1 MQRSL
6 ACFAFLLPAAILA
19 APNSAPVATPIVDT
33 IPAARDVPWMG
44 TIELAVDATDVVHG
58 VFQVTET
65 IPVAAAGPL
74 VLLYP
79 KWIPGSH
86 SPWGP
91 IDRLSGIRIS
101 SGGMPIPWHRDP
113 VDVFAFHVDVP
124 AGSTVLSL
132 EFQFLGATD
141 ASQGDIV
148 MTPDMLNLRWNTV
161 VLYPA
166 GYFAR
171 QIAVGA
177 SLKLPPGWK
186 AFSALEVAAQ
196 ESSTLHY
203 QVAALD
209 TLVDS
214 TVFAGANSRVETLA
228 PGVHLDIVADLPD
241 ELAAT
246 GEELQLHRSLVD
258 QAVKLFGSQHY
269 DHYDFLLALS
279 DRQTRVGREHHRSSE
294 DGTVGKYFTD
304 WKDVSTHDLLAHEY
318 AHSWNGKFKR
328 PAGLWTPDYRTPE
341 EDRLLWV
348 YEGQTQLWGYVLAA
362 RSGLL
367 SKADTLD
374 AFANIAFSSESS
386 RGRTWRPLEDTTNDP
401 IMSNRGPQPWVSRQR
416 FEDYYNEGLLVWLDV
431 DSLIRHLS
439 GDTKSLDDFARAFFG
454 TNDRDWGEST
464 YTFDDVVKA
473 LAGVQPYDWGKFL
486 RERLDATSEHA
497 PLDGLKRGG
506 YRLAFS
512 DTEGDWRKST
522 DKRLKSSNLMASG
535 GLSIGADGDVVSV
548 LWDGPAFNAGLSI
561 GTKIVAMDG
570 RAFELENFKDAI
582 KARKS
587 PISLL
592 VRSGDVFRTVSFIY
606 SGGLQYPKLEKI
618 GSGVGSL
625 DELLTPRR

>member
-1 MQRSL
+1 MQRSFAL
-6 ACFAFLLPAAILA
+6 FAFLMPAAMLA
-19 APNSAPVATPIVDT
+19 ASNSAPVALPIVDT
-33 IPAARDVPWMG
+33 IPAARDVPWLG
-44 TIELAVDATDVVHG
+44 TIELAVDATDVVRS
-58 VFQVTET
+58 VFQVEET
-65 IPVAAAGPL
+65 IPVSAAGPL
-74 VLLYP
+74 TLLYP

-91 IDRLSGIRIS
+91 IERLSGIRIS
-101 SGGMPIPWHRDP
+101 SGGLPVSWRRDP

-124 AGSTVLSL
+124 AGSTALSL
-132 EFQFLGATD
+132 QYQFLGATD
-141 ASQGDIV
+141 AAQGSIV
-148 MTPDMLNLRWNTV
+148 TTPDMLNLDWSTV

-166 GYFAR
+166 GHFAR
-171 QIAVGA
+171 QIPVGA
-177 SLKLPPGWK
+177 TLRLPAGWK
-186 AFSALEVAAQ
+186 AFSALDVAAQ
-196 ESSTLHY
+196 ESNTTHY
-203 QVAALD
+203 RVADLD

-214 TVFAGANSRVETLA
+214 PVFAGANSRVETLA
-228 PGVHLDIVADLPD
+228 PGVHLDIVADLPQQ
-241 ELAAT
+241 LAAT
-246 GEELQLHRSLVD
+246 GEELQLNRNLVD

-279 DRQTRVGREHHRSSE
+279 DRQTRVGREHHRSLMA
-294 DGTVGKYFTD
+294 GVGGKYFTD

-318 AHSWNGKFKR
+318 AHSWNGKFRR
-328 PAGLWTPDYRTPE
+328 PADLWTPDFRTPMQGS
-341 EDRLLWV
+341 LLWV

-374 AFANIAFSSESS
+374 ALANTAFACESN
-386 RGRTWRPLEDTTNDP
+386 RGRTWRSLEDTTSDP
-401 IMSNRGPQPWVSRQR
+401 VMSHRGPQPWTSWQR

-431 DSLIRHLS
+431 DSLIRQLS

-454 TNDRDWGEST
+454 MNDRDWGEMT
-464 YTFDDVVKA
+464 YTFDDVVRV
-473 LAGVQPYDWGKFL
+473 LATVQPYDWAKFL

-497 PLDGLKRGG
+497 PLDGLTRGG
-506 YRLAFS
+506 YKLAFS
-512 DTEGDWRKST
+512 DTPGEWRKSV
-522 DKRLKSSNLMASG
+522 DKRLKFSNLMASG
-535 GLSIGADGDVVSV
+535 GLAIGAEGEVAAV

-561 GTKIVAMDG
+561 GTRIIAMDG

-592 VRSGDVFRTVSFIY
+592 VRSGDVFRTVSFSY
-606 SGGLQYPKLEKI
+606 AGGLQYPKLEKI